1 MEEARPTGEHRII
14 QLHPTRRCN
23 LRCLHCYSDSGPERR
38 EELALPVVRAVL
50 EDAAGEGF
58 TVVGFS
64 GGEPLLY
71 GSLTEALEHAHACG
85 LVTTVTSNGMLLT
98 ERRLK
103 ALAGRADLLAISL
116 DGVPASHNLMRDH
129 PRAFESMSKR
139 LETVRRS
146 EIPFGFIFTLTQHNV
161 HELDWVVEFAREQG
175 AGLLQV
181 HPLENAGRARKR
193 LPGRRPDEI
202 ESAFA
207 QLQAIRLR
215 EQVGGDLMI
224 QVDVAD
230 TCLMRE
236 APERVFAGGEAEV
249 GRSLG
254 ELISPLAV
262 ETDGTVV
269 PLQYGFA
276 RRFALGNLHEA
287 SLRELAERWR
297 RHGYN
302 EFRGLCSNVFDEL
315 TDTSQP
321 RFVNWYEVV
330 GERAE
335 VGPV

>member
-1 MEEARPTGEHRII
+1 M
-14 QLHPTRRCN
+14 
-23 LRCLHCYSDSGPERR
+23 
-38 EELALPVVRAVL
+38 RAVL

-71 GSLTEALEHAHACG
+71 GSLTAALEHAHACG
-85 LVTTVTSNGMLLT
+85 LGTTVTSNGMLLT
-98 ERRLK
+98 ERRLD
-103 ALAGRADLLAISL
+103 ALVGRADLIAISL

-139 LETVRRS
+139 LEAVRRS
-146 EIPFGFIFTLTQHNV
+146 GIPFGFIFTLTQHNV
-161 HELDWVVEFAREQG
+161 HELDWVMEFAREQG

-181 HPLENAGRARKR
+181 HPLENVGRAREK

-207 QLQAIRLR
+207 QLQAVRLR
-215 EQVGGDLMI
+215 ERAGDLTI

-230 TCLMRE
+230 TRLMRE
-236 APERVFAGGEAEV
+236 APERVFAGGEAEP
-249 GRSLG
+249 GRDLG

-297 RHGYN
+297 RRGYN
-302 EFRGLCSNVFDEL
+302 EFRRLCSDVFDEL

-335 VGPV
+335 VGSV